1 MIVKWLDHASFL
13 VKAKGKNF
21 YVDPYAGE
29 YDEKADVILVSHSH
43 GDHCD
48 LEKIEAIRGPDTL
61 IITSEDCARGLS
73 GNVEVMAPGEVK
85 EVHGVKIEAVEAY
98 NFKRFRSPGVP
109 YHPQGTQIGFVIEAD
124 GKRVYHAGDSD
135 LIPAMEELENIDV
148 ALLPIMGRAVMDLDE
163 AVEAALAINPKIA
176 VPVHRRGMSAEEFKE
191 KVEARSDIRA
201 LAIDPGDEIVP

>member
-1 MIVKWLDHASFL
+1 MLVKWLDHASFL

-29 YDEKADVILVSHSH
+29 YTEPADVILVSHSH

-61 IITSEDCARGLS
+61 IITSEDCAKGLS

-85 EVHGVKIEAVEAY
+85 EVYGVRIEAVEAY

-135 LIPAMEELENIDV
+135 LIPAMEELGDIDV

-163 AVEAALAINPKIA
+163 AVEAAITINPKIA
-176 VPVHRRGMSAEEFKE
+176 IPMHRRGISAEEFKE
-191 KVEARSDIRA
+191 KVEARSDVKA
-201 LAIDPGDEIVP
+201 LAINPGDEIDP

>member
-13 VKAKGKNF
+13 VKVKGKNF

-29 YDEKADVILVSHSH
+29 YTEPADVILVSHSH

-48 LEKIEAIRGPDTL
+48 LEKIKAIRGPDTL

-73 GNVEVMAPGEVK
+73 GNVEVMAPGDVK

-109 YHPQGTQIGFVIEAD
+109 YHPRGTQIGFVIEAD

-135 LIPAMEELENIDV
+135 LIPAMEELKNIDM

-176 VPVHRRGMSAEEFKE
+176 IPVHRRGMSAEEFKE
-191 KVEARSDIRA
+191 KVEASSGIKA
-201 LAIDPGDEIVP
+201 LAIDPGDEIDP